1 MTAFDRRD
9 LMRASAALGLAL
21 TLPVPRGRAAGDPFR
36 IGALTPITGAGKPF
50 GAGMRTAI
58 QLAAEAVNQA
68 GGAAGRRLEVIAE
81 DDQTSPQHAVL
92 AAKKLI
98 EVDKVEAI
106 VGTWASSVTLAVM
119 KLTDAAGLIEMNTSS
134 APEISTLDT
143 KDLVWRFQATTEQV
157 GRAFAVV
164 AKKRGFSRPVVMSTG
179 HAPGGGNTESFKRRW
194 EAMGGTVAASVV
206 YEPYRSS
213 YRAELQQ
220 ALAAKPDVIVLGAYL
235 PEATA
240 ILRDWQRAPADLAWM
255 IPGWAANAA
264 LVKACG
270 PELTEGVISIDTV
283 PNQGAASFEQFA
295 APYKAATGQD
305 GADNIYAAMAFDM
318 VTVLALAIE
327 SAGPGASRAAI
338 NAQLREV
345 ANPPGTKVSSFAEG
359 RAALASGKIDY
370 DGASSRLDFDAH
382 GDVTPTFGVSIISQ
396 GALKLAE
403 ILAP

>member
-9 LMRASAALGLAL
+9 LLRGGAALGLTLAL
-21 TLPVPRGRAAGDPFR
+21 PPRRARGEAAAFR
-36 IGALTPITGAGKPF
+36 IGALLPITGAGKPF
-50 GAGMRTAI
+50 GPGMRAAI
-58 QLAAEAVNQA
+58 QLAADAVNQA
-68 GGAAGRRLEVIAE
+68 GGAGGRRLEVIAE

-98 EVDKVEAI
+98 ETDKVEAI

-134 APEISTLDT
+134 APEISSLDT

-157 GRAFAVV
+157 GRAFAAV
-164 AKKRGFSRPVVMSTG
+164 AKKRGFSRPAVLTAG
-179 HAPGGGNTESFKRRW
+179 HAPDAFTPAWTALGGS
-194 EAMGGTVAASVV
+194 VAAAVR

-220 ALAAKPDVIVLGAYL
+220 VLAAKPDVIVLGAHL
-235 PEATA
+235 PDATT
-240 ILRDWQRAPADLAWM
+240 ILGEWRREPADVKWM

-264 LVKACG
+264 LVNACG

-283 PNQGAASFEQFA
+283 PDQGAASFAQFA
-295 APYKAATGQD
+295 GPYKAATGQD

-327 SAGPGASRAAI
+327 AAGPGAGRAAV

-345 ANPPGTKVSSFAEG
+345 ANPPGTKVYSFAEG
-359 RAALASGKIDY
+359 KAALATGKIDY

-382 GDVTPTFGVSIISQ
+382 GDVTPTFGVSVITQ
-396 GALKLAE
+396 GALKRAE
-403 ILAP
+403 ILAL